1 MFERAT
7 HWIQRD
13 LDQIA
18 ARFDPEAPQSVELHG
33 SPMRGGRDMWR
44 SHPFAHRL
52 EAIKDALRLGVD
64 GAGRPACTLF
74 AVVIR
79 KSALGG
85 VDPVEF
91 AFGKLSSQFDLFL
104 RRRYLK
110 HKDKQRGL
118 IIFDKTS
125 TEPRIQTLAREFKGG
140 PLGTKNYADVPMFLD
155 SRASRM
161 IQLADLVSFATY
173 RKFSAGDS
181 ELFDVVRPF
190 FDAEGGVVHSLF
202 VIDGSPSTTI

>member
-1 MFERAT
+1 MYLLYADESGAVADPSQPYFVLAGVAVFERAT

-18 ARFDPEAPQSVELHG
+18 ARFNPDVPQSVELHG

-44 SHPFAHRL
+44 SYPFAHRL

-79 KSALGG
+79 KSALSG

-91 AFGKLSSQFDLFL
+91 AFVKLSSQFDLFL

-110 HKDKQRGL
+110 TRTSSGVSSSSTRLPPSPAYKAWRG
-118 IIFDKTS
+118 S
-125 TEPRIQTLAREFKGG
+125 
-140 PLGTKNYADVPMFLD
+140 
-155 SRASRM
+155 SRAARW
-161 IQLADLVSFATY
+161 A
-173 RKFSAGDS
+173 R
-181 ELFDVVRPF
+181 R
-190 FDAEGGVVHSLF
+190 
-202 VIDGSPSTTI
+202 TTQTCRCFWTRARVE